1 MELSLGE
8 NLKRMRK
15 SRNITQEELA
25 EILGVTF
32 QSVSR
37 WERGDCYPDITLLPG
52 LANFFDVS
60 VDALLGMAALDEA
73 VTLCERV
80 LKCRTNEK
88 VRSTTRSNLC
98 YLYTIT
104 GRLEKAVMLARTLP
118 HIWECRELL
127 LPDLLEGPESIKSLK
142 SAISLI
148 LAVLCDK
155 TDPVSTCGNKT
166 KRIKNIALGP
176 PAADGETAGMLE
188 KLAGF
193 MEG

>member
-60 VDALLGMAALDEA
+60 VDALLGMDAI
-73 VTLCERV
+73 
-80 LKCRTNEK
+80 
-88 VRSTTRSNLC
+88 RS
-98 YLYTIT
+98 
-104 GRLEKAVMLARTLP
+104 
-118 HIWECRELL
+118 
-127 LPDLLEGPESIKSLK
+127 KSHK
-142 SAISLI
+142 NGIFKMAHEYMD
-148 LAVLCDK
+148 A
-155 TDPVSTCGNKT
+155 GNYRK
-166 KRIKNIALGP
+166 
-176 PAADGETAGMLE
+176 AADVYRQALKIYPDDDGPDV
-188 KLAGF
+188 
-193 MEG
+193 

>member
-88 VRSTTRSNLC
+88 VRSTTRSNVC